1 MTGLLRRIW
10 DSAVLKGPL
19 VPRSD
24 RERALVTVHT
34 LVLHL
39 RPVRLPA
46 RTLRFTHTF
55 GLGGSTL
62 VLIGV
67 LALSGILMTLVYQ
80 PVPGAAYD
88 SVVALEE
95 AVRFGSLV
103 RGVHHWSAQLLVVVL
118 LLHVARVF
126 LTGGYHGP
134 RRFNWVVGSAL
145 LAAVAVNAF
154 TGYLLPW
161 DQLSY
166 WAVTISTAM
175 LAYVPWAGPLL
186 QRVVRGGAEIGP
198 ATLTAFYAVH
208 TTIVPTLLVGLMA
221 FHFWRVRKAGG
232 VVVPPPRV
240 GEPPEDGGSGAQPR
254 SGESPRGPSV
264 GIHSRREPPDDENVL
279 FVPNL
284 LVREVALALALVAA
298 VTVLGSALG
307 APLGERANPGLSPNP
322 TKAPWYFMGLQEL
335 LVHLHPVFAVLV
347 IPLLAALGFV
357 LLPYL
362 TDDDEPAGRWFLSAT
377 GLRAAALAAGVALVA
392 TPAAVLL
399 HAVLGER
406 LPAVAGWIGGGL
418 LPLGLVAAG
427 ALGLARLVRRRFGAS
442 RNEAT
447 QAVVVLFAVAFT
459 VLTLIGV
466 FFRGRGM
473 ALAWPW
479 AA

>member
-1 MTGLLRRIW
+1 MPGLLRQLW
-10 DSAVLKGPL
+10 ESAVLRGPL
-19 VPRSD
+19 VPRTD

-55 GLGGSTL
+55 GLGGSAL

-67 LALSGILMTLVYQ
+67 LAFTGILMTLVYQ
-80 PVPGAAYD
+80 PVPGVAYD
-88 SVVALEE
+88 SVVALEQS
-95 AVRFGSLV
+95 VRFGSLV

-145 LAAVAVNAF
+145 LVTVAVNAF

-161 DQLSY
+161 DQLAY

-198 ATLTAFYAVH
+198 ATLTTFYAVH

-232 VVVPPPRV
+232 VVEPPPRA
-240 GEPPEDGGSGAQPR
+240 GEG
-254 SGESPRGPSV
+254 
-264 GIHSRREPPDDENVL
+264 PDDKVL
-279 FVPNL
+279 FVPIL
-284 LVREVALALALVAA
+284 LVREVALALALLAA
-298 VTVLGSALG
+298 VTVLGAALG

-347 IPLLAALGFV
+347 IPLAAAIAFV

-362 TDDDEPAGRWFLSAT
+362 TDDEEPAGRWFLSPT
-377 GLRAAALAAGVALVA
+377 GRRTAALAAGVALVV
-392 TPAAVLL
+392 TPALVLL

-406 LPAVAGWIGGGL
+406 LPGVAGWLAGGL
-418 LPLGLVAAG
+418 LPVGVIAAG
-427 ALGLARLVRRRFGAS
+427 ALGLARFVRQRHGAS

-466 FFRGRGM
+466 FFRGQGM
-473 ALAWPW
+473 ALCWPW

>member
-1 MTGLLRRIW
+1 MSGLLRQLW

-19 VPRSD
+19 VPRTD

-55 GLGGSTL
+55 GLGGSSL
-62 VLIGV
+62 VLVGI
-67 LALSGILMTLVYQ
+67 LACTGILMTLVYQ
-80 PVPGAAYD
+80 PVPGVAYD
-88 SVVALEE
+88 SVVALEQS
-95 AVRFGSLV
+95 VRFGSLV

-145 LAAVAVNAF
+145 LAAVTLNAF

-232 VVVPPPRV
+232 VVVPPPRA
-240 GEPPEDGGSGAQPR
+240 GEPE
-254 SGESPRGPSV
+254 
-264 GIHSRREPPDDENVL
+264 REGDKVL

-284 LVREVALALALVAA
+284 LVREAALALALVAA
-298 VTVLGSALG
+298 VTVLGAALG

-335 LVHLHPVFAVLV
+335 LIHLHPVLAVLV
-347 IPLLAALGFV
+347 VPLAAAVAFV

-362 TDDDEPAGRWFLSAT
+362 TDDEEPAGRWFLSPV
-377 GLRAAALAAGVALVA
+377 GRRAAALAAGLALVV

-399 HAVLGER
+399 HTALGDR
-406 LPAVAGWIGGGL
+406 LPTAAGWITGGL
-418 LPLGLVAAG
+418 LPLGAIVAG
-427 ALGLARLVRRRFGAS
+427 ALGLARLVRRRLGAS
-442 RNEAT
+442 RNEAA
-447 QAVVVLFAVAFT
+447 QAVVVMIAVAFAA
-459 VLTLIGV
+459 LTLIGV

-473 ALAWPW
+473 ALVWPW
-479 AA
+479 AV